1 MIGLRDYNKRL
12 FLLANIFP
20 MTIDTYPK
28 LTAAD
33 TDFDLVRWWVSTKS
47 VNTRKT
53 YLMVYRQ
60 FLDFTGKALADIV
73 IEDIL
78 LWLESYQLR
87 GASMNTIHNKSAA
100 IKSLFNFARK
110 TGYLSANPS
119 TLIKS
124 PQAKDAL
131 HERMMSEE
139 DVKMLIMATRTPL
152 EQMVIKLLYFLGLRV
167 SEMLD
172 LKWSHFQPVD
182 GGFSVQVIGKGLKR
196 RILFLNHSLWQQLQ
210 FLPRMDGV
218 DFVFITSKGHRYDR
232 HSIHRVIKGVVHRA
246 GVNPQISAHWLRHA
260 HASHSLKHG
269 ASIDLLM
276 KSLGHSSLDLTS
288 RYLHIEGNQC
298 TSKFLNME

>member
-1 MIGLRDYNKRL
+1 
-12 FLLANIFP
+12 
-20 MTIDTYPK
+20 MTIETYPK
-28 LTAAD
+28 LTNAN

-47 VNTRKT
+47 VSTRKT
-53 YLMVYRQ
+53 YLMVYKQ
-60 FLDFTGKALADIV
+60 FSEFTGKALADIV

-87 GASMNTIHNKSAA
+87 GASLNTIRNKSSA

-110 TGYLSANPS
+110 TGYLSTNPC

-124 PQAKDAL
+124 LQGRDAL
-131 HERMMSEE
+131 HERRMSEE
-139 DVKMLIMATRTPL
+139 EVKMLIMTARTPL

-172 LKWSHFQPVD
+172 LKWSHFQPVE
-182 GGFSVQVIGKGLKR
+182 GGYSVEVIGKGMKH
-196 RILFLNHSLWQQLQ
+196 RILFLNHSLWEQLQ
-210 FLPRMDGV
+210 SLPRMAGA

-269 ASIDLLM
+269 ASIELLM

-288 RYLHIEGNQC
+288 RYLHIDANQC
-298 TSKFLNME
+298 TSKFLNMD